1 VQTIMAFC
9 FIVCKYVNL
18 HMMSSWEKA
27 NSHTMKS
34 VAYIEFSGIDLNHL
48 SSEYSSFIVLV
59 CITITVLE
67 IHLQIPLTFISH
79 L

>member
-1 VQTIMAFC
+1 
-9 FIVCKYVNL
+9 
-18 HMMSSWEKA
+18 
-27 NSHTMKS
+27 MKS